1 MPSRPLCRWV
11 LWVLALW
18 VSVLTPLAA
27 LGCVQACERAWG
39 DGRCCASETTRPCS
53 NHPCSCEPCP
63 VCSAPAP
70 SPLWAKAEEP
80 KPLSPASCQHSD
92 HRVRAATTRRA
103 ADAAT
108 RTAVYSPRHRHQ
120 MGTSP
125 PRASCFLLTHDG
137 NAQASC
143 LLRVHISLRWT
154 AVISRT
160 QSIGTGGDYAKS

>member
-70 SPLWAKAEEP
+70 SPLWAKTEEP
-80 KPLSPASCQHSD
+80 KPLTPAPLSALSVTLELP
-92 HRVRAATTRRA
+92 RLAAQLTPLPEPPFIPPDTGVEWGHPRRA
-103 ADAAT
+103 
-108 RTAVYSPRHRHQ
+108 
-120 MGTSP
+120 P
-125 PRASCFLLTHDG
+125 PVPA
-137 NAQASC
+137 
-143 LLRVHISLRWT
+143 
-154 AVISRT
+154 
-160 QSIGTGGDYAKS
+160 